1 MFEEA
6 NAYSPNS
13 SCLFQAH
20 DIAAVE
26 TILTSCFGVE
36 PKFDSITFPITSR
49 CVTCYAKFA
58 VLMFRYLCLI
68 NLNRVE
74 FIFYINFII
83 AFLDRQLGFGNCIS
97 KSKNHFKVHLCWF
110 DFTKAFVIL
119 Y

>member
-1 MFEEA
+1 MVEEA

-26 TILTSCFGVE
+26 
-36 PKFDSITFPITSR
+36 KFDSIPFPITSR

-74 FIFYINFII
+74 FIFDINLTI
-83 AFLDRQLGFGNCIS
+83 AFLERQLDFGNCIS

-110 DFTKAFVIL
+110 DFTKAFDIL
-119 Y
+119 YY